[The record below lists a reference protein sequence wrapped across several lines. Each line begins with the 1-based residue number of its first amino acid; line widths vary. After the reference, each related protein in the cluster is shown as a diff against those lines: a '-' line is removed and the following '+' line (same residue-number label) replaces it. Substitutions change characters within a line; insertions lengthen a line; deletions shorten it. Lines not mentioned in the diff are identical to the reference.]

1 MIIDELLKNPA
12 VKRALSAGEERMG
25 KLVTQLLSSERVMHR
40 VQTVLTSALTA
51 KSTFDRGLRSA
62 MSAVS
67 LPSTEEVE
75 ELRRK
80 LAELE
85 TMLDGLAAKL
95 ERRRAAAPVLLLL
108 ARQGKAET
116 WRSRPQRGHP
126 CAASPS
132 STRRAG
138 PARPRSA

>member
-40 VQTVLTSALTA
+40 VQTVLASALTA
-51 KSTFDRGLRSA
+51 KSTFDRGLKTA

-85 TMLDGLAAKL
+85 TMLDGLAAKV
-95 ERRRAAAPVLLLL
+95 ERASDGGAGDP
-108 ARQGKAET
+108 
-116 WRSRPQRGHP
+116 PHPPGH
-126 CAASPS
+126 S
-132 STRRAG
+132 
-138 PARPRSA
+138 

>member
-12 VKRALSAGEERMG
+12 VKRALSAGEEHMG

-40 VQTVLTSALTA
+40 VQTVVASALTA
-51 KSTFDRGLRSA
+51 KSTFDRGLRTA

-85 TMLDGLAAKL
+85 TMLDGLAAKV
-95 ERRRAAAPVLLLL
+95 ERAPGAAGDP
-108 ARQGKAET
+108 
-116 WRSRPQRGHP
+116 PP
-126 CAASPS
+126 PPS
-132 STRRAG
+132 QH
-138 PARPRSA
+138 